1 MPDSSPFLKALKK
14 EYKPLPSASIGQ
26 YTPSA
31 PAPFS
36 PQSAA
41 ASNPMLAPQFDT
53 SYSPSSSGTSYEKK
67 TPYDAGSAFNTGGSS
82 FDSFGSAPTRRRY
95 SNPISQTTYSEPLSF
110 SDAGSSF
117 QQPTSSVPYDSG
129 SAFNTTTTTY
139 QDPFQVSPLPFQF
152 RSETSSPAIRPTE
165 VTEITTAAPSRDAYT
180 GAAAQMPSTEQ
191 PNVAFDEL
199 GRGSINGVPLY
210 TGDRVESLG
219 ENVAAIEAVARPD
232 VLVEEPAVQ
241 APLTADSLGPVF
253 FPGLQQQSMD
263 SRLEL
268 ANQDQAKI
276 DQMANILTDG
286 MVQKAREG
294 STVGGFV
301 EDTTKKGFDYLFGAP
316 TAEQAQNTLDTLPT
330 DPAQRARLQATA
342 AGEGTPSDLSQVATY
357 LFGRPENAGD
367 PNILGPQAP
376 AAVEIGNSAP
386 VAQDPTVNLPTETLT
401 PDSSSLFDTQ
411 STAGFDPKSLFD
423 TQSTAGFDP
432 KSLFDIGST
441 QGVTPQVAEKYQGE
455 FADRELVGNLSG
467 IIEKDGIEY
476 GVVEGV
482 PDENETII
490 KGGRGEF
497 IEVSPERKAAL
508 ERLGKLARTSEAVEA
523 RVKKNQSKWT
533 QKQRDNFAETGN
545 KNVSMSQKIA
555 KDREFA
561 ANAPMREYNRFVEE
575 QESKT
580 RTTNRQLEKDKNREM
595 GDVLFDYPYSQRK
608 AAERAIEEKY
618 INIKRYND
626 QQNANAK
633 REALSLANS
642 GMQAARAAANLQA
655 QQDSAAASLR
665 QRQIEAQDLQDYR
678 SRPAPPSTM
687 REKLNVINSLPIS
700 QEEKNKRIY
709 GLVGGEDYEY
719 PGDEI
724 SNSAVTQ
731 QAKNIKEKLKEGEV
745 AMMGPDNK
753 PAAVPREEVED
764 AKLNGYVEL

>member
-14 EYKPLPSASIGQ
+14 EYKPLPSASVGQ
-26 YTPSA
+26 YTPST

-82 FDSFGSAPTRRRY
+82 FDSFGSAPTRRSY
-95 SNPISQTTYSEPLSF
+95 TNPINQTTYSEPLSF

-139 QDPFQVSPLPFQF
+139 QDPFQVSPLPFEF

-191 PNVAFDEL
+191 PNVAFDEP

-232 VLVEEPAVQ
+232 VLVEEPA
-241 APLTADSLGPVF
+241 AKPLAVPEVETPGILDTITENLAESRFGKFLGGMTTYDVSRGGDVVYGSGTPVF
-253 FPGLQQQSMD
+253 PS
-263 SRLEL
+263 L
-268 ANQDQAKI
+268 AEK
-276 DQMANILTDG
+276 
-286 MVQKAREG
+286 
-294 STVGGFV
+294 
-301 EDTTKKGFDYLFGAP
+301 TKTPAYGASDIPVP
-316 TAEQAQNTLDTLPT
+316 TPVAPE
-330 DPAQRARLQATA
+330 
-342 AGEGTPSDLSQVATY
+342 TP
-357 LFGRPENAGD
+357 
-367 PNILGPQAP
+367 
-376 AAVEIGNSAP
+376 AP
-386 VAQDPTVNLPTETLT
+386 VAQNPTVNLLAGELT
-401 PDSSSLFDTQ
+401 PQSQFDSQGVMPDVQ
-411 STAGFDPKSLFD
+411 STLAFDPTSAFNFNPMEESAQQESAP
-423 TQSTAGFDP
+423 QSVGQQSVGQQA
-432 KSLFDIGST
+432 
-441 QGVTPQVAEKYQGE
+441 PQVAEKYQGE

-508 ERLGKLARTSEAVEA
+508 ERLGKLARTSEAVEE

-580 RTTNRQLEKDKNREM
+580 RTTNRQLEKDKNKEI

-626 QQNANAK
+626 QQNAKAK
-633 REALSLANS
+633 SEALSLANS

-678 SRPAPPSTM
+678 SRPGKPSPM
-687 REKLNVINSLPIS
+687 REKLNVINDLPIS
-700 QEEKNKRIY
+700 QDEKNKLIY
-709 GLVGGEDYEY
+709 VLVGGEDYEY
-719 PGDEI
+719 PDDGR
-724 SNSAVTQ
+724 SNSEVTPSAGGTRSAIP
-731 QAKNIKEKLKEGEV
+731 QAAINSLLQNPSEETARYFDLKYG
-745 AMMGPDNK
+745 AGSANK
-753 PAAVPREEVED
+753 IIN
-764 AKLNGYVEL
+764 K

>member
-14 EYKPLPSASIGQ
+14 EYKPLPSASVGQ
-26 YTPSA
+26 YTPST

-139 QDPFQVSPLPFQF
+139 QDPFQVSPLPFEF

-191 PNVAFDEL
+191 PNVAFDEP

-232 VLVEEPAVQ
+232 VLVEEPA
-241 APLTADSLGPVF
+241 AKPLAVPEVETPGILDTITENLAESRFGKFLGGMTTYDVSRGGDVVYGSGTPVF
-253 FPGLQQQSMD
+253 PS
-263 SRLEL
+263 L
-268 ANQDQAKI
+268 AEK
-276 DQMANILTDG
+276 
-286 MVQKAREG
+286 
-294 STVGGFV
+294 
-301 EDTTKKGFDYLFGAP
+301 TKTPAYGASDIPVP
-316 TAEQAQNTLDTLPT
+316 TPVAPE
-330 DPAQRARLQATA
+330 
-342 AGEGTPSDLSQVATY
+342 TP
-357 LFGRPENAGD
+357 
-367 PNILGPQAP
+367 
-376 AAVEIGNSAP
+376 AP
-386 VAQDPTVNLPTETLT
+386 VAQNPTVNLLAGELT
-401 PDSSSLFDTQ
+401 PQSQFDSQGVMPDVQ
-411 STAGFDPKSLFD
+411 STLAFDPTSAFNFNPMEESAQQESAP
-423 TQSTAGFDP
+423 QSVGQQSVGQQA
-432 KSLFDIGST
+432 
-441 QGVTPQVAEKYQGE
+441 PQVAEKYQGE

-508 ERLGKLARTSEAVEA
+508 ERLGKLARTSEAVEE

-580 RTTNRQLEKDKNREM
+580 RTTNRQLEKDKNKEI

-626 QQNANAK
+626 QQNAKAK
-633 REALSLANS
+633 SEALSLANS

-678 SRPAPPSTM
+678 SRPAPPSAM
-687 REKLNVINSLPIS
+687 QEKLNAINDLPIS
-700 QEEKNKRIY
+700 QDEKNKLIY
-709 GLVGGEDYEY
+709 GLAGGEDYEY
-719 PGDEI
+719 PGGGR
-724 SNSAVTQ
+724 SNPEVTPSAGGTRSAIP
-731 QAKNIKEKLKEGEV
+731 QAAINSLLQNPSEETARYFDLKYG
-745 AMMGPDNK
+745 AGSANK
-753 PAAVPREEVED
+753 IIN
-764 AKLNGYVEL
+764 K

>member
-1 MPDSSPFLKALKK
+1 M
-14 EYKPLPSASIGQ
+14 
-26 YTPSA
+26 
-31 PAPFS
+31 
-36 PQSAA
+36 
-41 ASNPMLAPQFDT
+41 
-53 SYSPSSSGTSYEKK
+53 
-67 TPYDAGSAFNTGGSS
+67 
-82 FDSFGSAPTRRRY
+82 
-95 SNPISQTTYSEPLSF
+95 
-110 SDAGSSF
+110 
-117 QQPTSSVPYDSG
+117 
-129 SAFNTTTTTY
+129 
-139 QDPFQVSPLPFQF
+139 
-152 RSETSSPAIRPTE
+152 
-165 VTEITTAAPSRDAYT
+165 
-180 GAAAQMPSTEQ
+180 
-191 PNVAFDEL
+191 
-199 GRGSINGVPLY
+199 
-210 TGDRVESLG
+210 
-219 ENVAAIEAVARPD
+219 
-232 VLVEEPAVQ
+232 
-241 APLTADSLGPVF
+241 
-253 FPGLQQQSMD
+253 
-263 SRLEL
+263 
-268 ANQDQAKI
+268 
-276 DQMANILTDG
+276 
-286 MVQKAREG
+286 
-294 STVGGFV
+294 
-301 EDTTKKGFDYLFGAP
+301 
-316 TAEQAQNTLDTLPT
+316 
-330 DPAQRARLQATA
+330 
-342 AGEGTPSDLSQVATY
+342 
-357 LFGRPENAGD
+357 
-367 PNILGPQAP
+367 
-376 AAVEIGNSAP
+376 
-386 VAQDPTVNLPTETLT
+386 
-401 PDSSSLFDTQ
+401 
-411 STAGFDPKSLFD
+411 
-423 TQSTAGFDP
+423 
-432 KSLFDIGST
+432 FDIGST

-580 RTTNRQLEKDKNREM
+580 RTTNRQLEKDKNKEI

>member
-14 EYKPLPSASIGQ
+14 EYKPLPSASVGQ
-26 YTPSA
+26 YTPST

-139 QDPFQVSPLPFQF
+139 QDPFQVSPLPFEF

-180 GAAAQMPSTEQ
+180 GAAAQMPLTEQ

-232 VLVEEPAVQ
+232 VLVEEPA
-241 APLTADSLGPVF
+241 AKPLAVPEVETPGILDTITENLAESRFGKFLGGMTTYDVSRGGDVVYGSGTPVF
-253 FPGLQQQSMD
+253 PS
-263 SRLEL
+263 L
-268 ANQDQAKI
+268 AEK
-276 DQMANILTDG
+276 
-286 MVQKAREG
+286 
-294 STVGGFV
+294 
-301 EDTTKKGFDYLFGAP
+301 TKTPAYGASDIPVP
-316 TAEQAQNTLDTLPT
+316 TPVAPE
-330 DPAQRARLQATA
+330 
-342 AGEGTPSDLSQVATY
+342 TP
-357 LFGRPENAGD
+357 
-367 PNILGPQAP
+367 
-376 AAVEIGNSAP
+376 AP
-386 VAQDPTVNLPTETLT
+386 VAQNPTVNLLAGELT
-401 PDSSSLFDTQ
+401 PQSQFDSQGVMPDVQ
-411 STAGFDPKSLFD
+411 STLAFDPTSAFNFNPMEESAQQESAP
-423 TQSTAGFDP
+423 QSVGQQSVGQQA
-432 KSLFDIGST
+432 
-441 QGVTPQVAEKYQGE
+441 PQVAEKYQGE

-508 ERLGKLARTSEAVEA
+508 ERLSKLARTSEAVEA

-580 RTTNRQLEKDKNREM
+580 RTTNRQLEKDKNKEI

-678 SRPAPPSTM
+678 SRPAPPSAM
-687 REKLNVINSLPIS
+687 QEKLNAINDLPIS
-700 QEEKNKRIY
+700 QDEKNKLIY
-709 GLVGGEDYEY
+709 GLAGGEDYEY
-719 PGDEI
+719 PDDGR
-724 SNSAVTQ
+724 SNSEVTPSAGGTRSAIP
-731 QAKNIKEKLKEGEV
+731 QAAINSLLQNPSEETARYFDLKYG
-745 AMMGPDNK
+745 AGSANK
-753 PAAVPREEVED
+753 IIN
-764 AKLNGYVEL
+764 K

>member
-26 YTPSA
+26 YTPST

-117 QQPTSSVPYDSG
+117 QQPT
-129 SAFNTTTTTY
+129 TTTY

-191 PNVAFDEL
+191 PNVALDEL
-199 GRGSINGVPLY
+199 GRGSINRVPLY

-268 ANQDQAKI
+268 ANQDQAKM

-294 STVGGFV
+294 STVDGFMR
-301 EDTTKKGFDYLFGAP
+301 DTAKKGFDYLFGNP
-316 TAEQAQNTLDTLPT
+316 TAEKAQNILETQPT
-330 DPAQRARLQATA
+330 GPAQRARLQAIA
-342 AGEGTPSDLSQVATY
+342 AGEGDPSDLSRALTY

-401 PDSSSLFDTQ
+401 PDSS
-411 STAGFDPKSLFD
+411 SLFD

-580 RTTNRQLEKDKNREM
+580 RTTNRQLEKDKNKEI

-665 QRQIEAQDLQDYR
+665 QRQIEAQDLKDYR

>member
-26 YTPSA
+26 YTPST

-117 QQPTSSVPYDSG
+117 QQPT
-129 SAFNTTTTTY
+129 TTTY
-139 QDPFQVSPLPFQF
+139 QDPFQVFQSPFEF
-152 RSETSSPAIRPTE
+152 RSETSSPAVRPTE
-165 VTEITTAAPSRDAYT
+165 VTEITEAAPWRDTYT
-180 GAAAQMPSTEQ
+180 GAAAKVKSSTDSDTKAA
-191 PNVAFDEL
+191 PWRDT
-199 GRGSINGVPLY
+199 Y
-210 TGDRVESLG
+210 TVDAAKTPTANRAETLE
-219 ENVAAIEAVARPD
+219 ENVAAIESVAQVPM
-232 VLVEEPAVQ
+232 L
-241 APLTADSLGPVF
+241 
-253 FPGLQQQSMD
+253 
-263 SRLEL
+263 
-268 ANQDQAKI
+268 
-276 DQMANILTDG
+276 
-286 MVQKAREG
+286 
-294 STVGGFV
+294 GGFEV
-301 EDTTKKGFDYLFGAP
+301 RGTGKERFDLGTPEVPETLFSK
-316 TAEQAQNTLDTLPT
+316 EYT
-330 DPAQRARLQATA
+330 DPGGNSAAIQAAQSRQAEAQAALQAAEAERQRINKATQERIDA
-342 AGEGTPSDLSQVATY
+342 RNDVGTNLPDLIMSAAPYVKEGIGMAQSAGEGIAQFFTGKDVEIPNSVDLRMYDASVENDSAAERQRLSDQMI
-357 LFGRPENAGD
+357 P
-367 PNILGPQAP
+367 AP
-376 AAVEIGNSAP
+376 APVAPAP

-401 PDSSSLFDTQ
+401 PDSS
-411 STAGFDPKSLFD
+411 SLFD

-508 ERLGKLARTSEAVEA
+508 ERLGKLARTSEAVEE

-580 RTTNRQLEKDKNREM
+580 RTTNRQLEKDKNKEI

-665 QRQIEAQDLQDYR
+665 QRQIEAQDLKDYR

>member
-1 MPDSSPFLKALKK
+1 MKDR
-14 EYKPLPSASIGQ
+14 PLGD
-26 YTPSA
+26 
-31 PAPFS
+31 
-36 PQSAA
+36 
-41 ASNPMLAPQFDT
+41 LW
-53 SYSPSSSGTSYEKK
+53 
-67 TPYDAGSAFNTGGSS
+67 
-82 FDSFGSAPTRRRY
+82 
-95 SNPISQTTYSEPLSF
+95 
-110 SDAGSSF
+110 
-117 QQPTSSVPYDSG
+117 
-129 SAFNTTTTTY
+129 
-139 QDPFQVSPLPFQF
+139 
-152 RSETSSPAIRPTE
+152 
-165 VTEITTAAPSRDAYT
+165 RDA
-180 GAAAQMPSTEQ
+180 A
-191 PNVAFDEL
+191 
-199 GRGSINGVPLY
+199 
-210 TGDRVESLG
+210 
-219 ENVAAIEAVARPD
+219 
-232 VLVEEPAVQ
+232 
-241 APLTADSLGPVF
+241 
-253 FPGLQQQSMD
+253 
-263 SRLEL
+263 
-268 ANQDQAKI
+268 
-276 DQMANILTDG
+276 
-286 MVQKAREG
+286 
-294 STVGGFV
+294 
-301 EDTTKKGFDYLFGAP
+301 KKGFDYLFGNP
-316 TAEQAQNTLDTLPT
+316 TAEQAQNILETQPT
-330 DPAQRARLQATA
+330 GPAQRARLQAIA
-342 AGEGTPSDLSQVATY
+342 AGEGDPSDLSRAVTY

-367 PNILGPQAP
+367 PNILEVAQAP

-580 RTTNRQLEKDKNREM
+580 RTTNRQLEKDKNKEI

-665 QRQIEAQDLQDYR
+665 QRQIEAQDLKDYR